1 MCHLVREE
9 SFESQPGREGVPA
22 QPPRVRPRRA
32 AVVAALLVG
41 GFAVAA
47 LLAPSRVAPLS
58 APVAARSDVH
68 AALAS
73 LQSVPAVPA
82 AGGLER
88 TALPADD
95 DVPTAP
101 DTARLGAAPCHHGM

>member
-22 QPPRVRPRRA
+22 DPPRVRPRRA
-32 AVVAALLVG
+32 GVVAALLVA

-47 LLAPSRVAPLS
+47 LLAPSRVSPLS
-58 APVAARSDVH
+58 TSGTAGGEVH

-73 LQSVPAVPA
+73 RHAVPA
-82 AGGLER
+82 AAGLER

-95 DVPTAP
+95 DVPAAP
-101 DTARLGAAPCHHGM
+101 DTTRLGAAPCHHGM

>member
-9 SFESQPGREGVPA
+9 SFESEPGRQGQPA

-47 LLAPSRVAPLS
+47 LLAPSKVSPLS

-68 AALAS
+68 AALGS
-73 LQSVPAVPA
+73 LQAVPA

-95 DVPTAP
+95 DVPTAA
-101 DTARLGAAPCHHGM
+101 DVARPGAAPCHHGM

>member
-1 MCHLVREE
+1 MCHLVRDE

-22 QPPRVRPRRA
+22 QPPRMRPRRA
-32 AVVAALLVG
+32 AVVAAVLVG

-47 LLAPSRVAPLS
+47 LLAPSKVAPLS
-58 APVAARSDVH
+58 PPVAQGSDVH

-73 LQSVPAVPA
+73 LQAAVPA

-101 DTARLGAAPCHHGM
+101 DPVRAGAAPCHHGM